1 MTYTQK
7 ERFSMYIQKN
17 TPYGVYET
25 RASYKKRARK
35 NRRRRRMRRLRNC
48 FFGICVAALT
58 LAGASELHLLKLQS
72 DSKLR
77 LATENVS
84 KQSKKQT
91 SSNAPGNDKANL
103 TGEQLADTTAEDEV
117 LHIKSVSD
125 KWNLVLV
132 NPWNP
137 LPDNH
142 EIVTVPLESG
152 QSIDIRC
159 YTPLMEMLQACRN
172 EGLDP
177 LICSS
182 YRTHEKQVSLF
193 KERVEEL
200 LAQGYAK
207 KDARAKAATSVAR
220 PGTSEHELGLA
231 VDIVDRSHQLLDY
244 TQEYTMVQQWLLNN
258 SWKYGFIL
266 RYPNDKSSMT
276 GIIYEPW
283 HYRYVGKKAAK
294 KIFKKGICLEEYL
307 ERKAMKKGDV
317 GR

>member
-182 YRTHEKQVSLF
+182 TRSL
-193 KERVEEL
+193 
-200 LAQGYAK
+200 
-207 KDARAKAATSVAR
+207 
-220 PGTSEHELGLA
+220 
-231 VDIVDRSHQLLDY
+231 
-244 TQEYTMVQQWLLNN
+244 
-258 SWKYGFIL
+258 
-266 RYPNDKSSMT
+266 KSDTCFSCV
-276 GIIYEPW
+276 
-283 HYRYVGKKAAK
+283 R
-294 KIFKKGICLEEYL
+294 
-307 ERKAMKKGDV
+307 
-317 GR
+317 